1 MKKYHLRSSGAF
13 QPSIDY
19 ASHLNPEQLEAVTS
33 GDGAALVIAGAGSGK
48 TRVVTYRVAYL
59 IEKGVDPSR
68 IMLLTF
74 TNKAAKEMLHRV
86 ELLIKGEARRVWG
99 GTFHHIGNIILRKY
113 GSSINLNTNFTIL
126 DREDSKALIE
136 SCVAELKLRTD
147 KMFPKGNVLMNVIG
161 YSVGTE
167 RTVTEEIDESY
178 PHLINYADDIEN
190 IRKKYEAK
198 KRAMNL
204 VDFDDLL
211 SLWKKILV
219 DVPEIRE
226 KLSER
231 FQYILVDEYQ
241 DTNKIQAE
249 IVDLMASVH
258 ENVMVV
264 GDDSQAIY
272 SFRGACFDNIIEFPD
287 RYHNSTV
294 FKLATNYRS
303 TDEILGLANES
314 IALNSR
320 QFPKVLNSLN
330 RKGPLPALIPLKNTG
345 QQAEFI
351 AQRILDLID
360 EGVPLN
366 EIAVLYRSHYQSMD
380 LQMELTRRRIPY
392 EVRSGLR
399 FFEQAHIKDIVSFLR
414 AILNPMDEISWTRIL
429 KLTPGIG
436 NVSARKIWEA
446 VRDSGHPLES
456 VMSDA
461 IVKSLPK
468 RSRENWA
475 LFRNNMDGL
484 EEENVLNHPS
494 ETIRQLLV
502 NGYDA
507 HLKKTYENYDERRE
521 DIEQLSNYSNNF
533 SSTREFLSDLALLSN
548 VQSEDIAEPGDEGES
563 IVLSTVHRA
572 KGLEWSR
579 VFIIG
584 LTDGMFPSA
593 RSMGDIEKEE
603 EERRVFYVAV
613 TRAKDELYLC
623 YPIMDNRWYDG
634 SIIKRP
640 SPFIQE
646 LPDYTYEKW
655 EIEEGPID
663 F

>member
-1 MKKYHLRSSGAF
+1 VKKYHLKTTSHF

-19 ASHLNPEQLEAVTS
+19 SSYLNPEQLNAVIS

-59 IEKGVDPSR
+59 IEKGIDPSR

-74 TNKAAKEMLHRV
+74 TNKAAREMLHRV

-113 GSSINLNTNFTIL
+113 GNAINVNTNFTIL
-126 DREDSKALIE
+126 DREDSKDLIE
-136 SCVAELKLRTD
+136 SCVAELQLRTD
-147 KMFPKGNVLMNVIG
+147 KMFPKGNILVNVIG

-167 RTVTEEIDESY
+167 RTVTDEIEDNYSHLIVYTEEIE
-178 PHLINYADDIEN
+178 EV
-190 IRKKYEAK
+190 RRRYELK
-198 KRAMNL
+198 KRSMNL

-211 SLWKKILV
+211 FLWKKIMV
-219 DVPEIRE
+219 DVPAIRK

-231 FQYILVDEYQ
+231 FLHILVDEYQ

-249 IVDLMASVH
+249 IIDLMTSEH
-258 ENVMVV
+258 QNLMVV

-287 RYHNSTV
+287 RYPDTKI
-294 FKLATNYRS
+294 FKLTTNYRS
-303 TDEILGLANES
+303 TEEILRLANES
-314 IALNSR
+314 VAFNSR

-330 RKGPLPALIPLKNTG
+330 RKGPMPALIPLKNSG

-360 EGVPLN
+360 EGVSLK

-436 NVSARKIWEA
+436 NVTARKIWEA
-446 VRDSGHPLES
+446 VKNSDRPVES
-456 VMSDA
+456 VMSDG
-461 IVKSLPK
+461 IFNVLPK
-468 RSRENWA
+468 RGRENWT
-475 LFRNNMDGL
+475 LFRSNINGL
-484 EEENVLNHPS
+484 EEENVSNYPS
-494 ETIRQLLV
+494 ETIRQILV

-507 HLKKTYENYDERRE
+507 YLKKNYENYEERRE

-533 SSTREFLSDLALLSN
+533 KSTREFLGDLALLSN
-548 VQSEDIAEPGDEGES
+548 VQAEDIIEPGEEGETM
-563 IVLSTVHRA
+563 VLSTVHRA

-584 LTDGMFPSA
+584 LTDGSFPSA
-593 RSMGDIEKEE
+593 KSMGDIEKEE
-603 EERRVFYVAV
+603 EERRVFYVAL

-646 LPDYTYEKW
+646 LPEDTYEKW
-655 EIEEGPID
+655 EIEE
-663 F
+663 

>member
-1 MKKYHLRSSGAF
+1 MKKYHLKTSVSRK
-13 QPSIDY
+13 PSIDY
-19 ASHLNPEQLEAVTS
+19 SSHLNPEQLSAVTS
-33 GDGAALVIAGAGSGK
+33 EDGASLVIAGAGSGK

-59 IEKGVDPSR
+59 IEKGIDPRR
-68 IMLLTF
+68 ILLLTF
-74 TNKAAKEMLHRV
+74 TNKASREMLHRV
-86 ELLIKGEARRVWG
+86 ELLIKGESRRVWG
-99 GTFHHIGNIILRKY
+99 GTFHHIGNMILRKY
-113 GSSINLNTNFTIL
+113 GNAINLDSNFTIL
-126 DREDSKALIE
+126 DREDSKELIE
-136 SCVAELKLRTD
+136 SCVTEMKLRVD
-147 KMFPKGNVLMNVIG
+147 KMFPKGNVLVNVI
-161 YSVGTE
+161 SHSIGTE
-167 RTVTEEIDESY
+167 RIVEEEIGENY
-178 PHLINYADDIEN
+178 PHLIVYTEEIEKVKN
-190 IRKKYEAK
+190 RYESK

-211 SLWKKILV
+211 FLWKKIMV

-231 FQYILVDEYQ
+231 FLHVLVDEYQ

-249 IVDLMASVH
+249 IVDLMALKHKSL
-258 ENVMVV
+258 MVV

-272 SFRGACFDNIIEFPD
+272 SFRGACFDNIIEFPE
-287 RYHNSTV
+287 RYPGTKV
-294 FKLATNYRS
+294 FKLTTNYRS

-314 IALNSR
+314 ILLNSK
-320 QFPKVLNSLN
+320 QFPKDLHSIN
-330 RKGPLPALIPLKNTG
+330 RKGPLPALIPLKNAG

-351 AQRILDLID
+351 SQRILDLID
-360 EGVPLN
+360 EGVPLD

-399 FFEQAHIKDIVSFLR
+399 FFEQAHIKDIISYLR
-414 AILNPMDEISWTRIL
+414 AILNPMDEISWMRIL

-436 NVSARKIWEA
+436 SVTARKIWET
-446 VRDSGHPLES
+446 
-456 VMSDA
+456 
-461 IVKSLPK
+461 VKSSEHPVETIKSEGILKAIPK
-468 RSRENWA
+468 RGRENWS
-475 LFRNNMDGL
+475 LFRSNVDGL
-484 EEENVLNHPS
+484 DEENVLKHPS
-494 ETIRQLLV
+494 ETIRHIIL

-507 HLKKTYENYDERRE
+507 HLKKTYENYNERKE
-521 DIEQLSNYSNNF
+521 DIEQLANYSNNF

-548 VQSEDIAEPGDEGES
+548 IQSEDIIEAEEDGET

-584 LTDGMFPSA
+584 LSDGSFPSA
-593 RSMGDIEKEE
+593 KSMGDLAKEE
-603 EERRVFYVAV
+603 EERRVFYVAL

-623 YPIMDNRWYDG
+623 YPIMDNRWHDG

-646 LPDYTYEKW
+646 LPNYTYEKW
-655 EIEEGPID
+655 EVEE
-663 F
+663 

>member
-1 MKKYHLRSSGAF
+1 MKKYHLKSSSTF

-19 ASHLNPEQLEAVTS
+19 SSYLNPEQLEAVTS

-74 TNKAAKEMLHRV
+74 TNKAAREMLHRV

-113 GSSINLNTNFTIL
+113 GNAINLNPSFTIL
-126 DREDSKALIE
+126 DREDSKDLIE

-147 KMFPKGNVLMNVIG
+147 KMFPKGNVLVNVIG
-161 YSVGTE
+161 LSVGTE
-167 RTVTEEIDESY
+167 RTVSEEIEDNYS
-178 PHLINYADDIEN
+178 HLIIYTGEIEEV
-190 IRKKYEAK
+190 RKKYESK

-211 SLWKKILV
+211 FLWKKIMV
-219 DVPEIRE
+219 DVPAIRE

-231 FQYILVDEYQ
+231 FLHILVDEYQ

-249 IVDLMASVH
+249 IVDLMASGH
-258 ENVMVV
+258 NNVMVV

-287 RYHNSTV
+287 RYPDTSI
-294 FKLATNYRS
+294 FKLTTNYRS
-303 TDEILGLANES
+303 TDEILHLANES

-330 RKGPLPALIPLKNTG
+330 RRGPMPALIPLKNTG

-360 EGVPLN
+360 EGVPLK

-399 FFEQAHIKDIVSFLR
+399 FFEQAHIKDIISFLR

-429 KLTPGIG
+429 RLTPGIG
-436 NVSARKIWEA
+436 SVTARKIWDH
-446 VRDSGHPLES
+446 VKTVDNPLEI
-456 VMSDA
+456 VASDD
-461 IVKSLPK
+461 IVKILPK
-468 RSRENWA
+468 RGKESWQI
-475 LFRNNMDGL
+475 FRQNMDGL
-484 EEENVLNHPS
+484 KEESVLENPS
-494 ETIRQLLV
+494 ETIRQILM
-502 NGYDA
+502 NGYDTY
-507 HLKKTYENYDERRE
+507 LKGNYENYEERRE

-533 SSTREFLSDLALLSN
+533 KSTREFLSDLALLTS
-548 VQSEDIAEPGDEGES
+548 VQAEDIIEPEEEGET

-579 VFIIG
+579 IFIIG
-584 LTDGMFPSA
+584 LTDGGFPSA
-593 RSMGDIEKEE
+593 RSMDDLDKEE
-603 EERRVFYVAV
+603 EERRVFYVAL

-634 SIIKRP
+634 SIVKRP
-640 SPFIQE
+640 SIFIQE
-646 LPDYTYEKW
+646 LPEHTYEKW
-655 EIEEGPID
+655 EIEE
-663 F
+663 

>member
-1 MKKYHLRSSGAF
+1 MKKYHLKSSSTF

-19 ASHLNPEQLEAVTS
+19 SSYLNPEQLEAVTS

-74 TNKAAKEMLHRV
+74 TNKAAREMLHRV

-113 GSSINLNTNFTIL
+113 GNAINLNPSFTIL
-126 DREDSKALIE
+126 DREDSKDLIE

-147 KMFPKGNVLMNVIG
+147 KMFPKGNVLVNVIG
-161 YSVGTE
+161 LSVGTE
-167 RTVTEEIDESY
+167 RTVGEEIEDNYS
-178 PHLINYADDIEN
+178 HLIIYTGEIEEVRN
-190 IRKKYEAK
+190 RYESK

-211 SLWKKILV
+211 FLWKKIMV
-219 DVPEIRE
+219 DVPAIRE

-231 FQYILVDEYQ
+231 FLHILVDEYQ

-249 IVDLMASVH
+249 IVDLMAWRHKSL
-258 ENVMVV
+258 MVV

-287 RYHNSTV
+287 RYPDTSI
-294 FKLATNYRS
+294 FKLTTNYRS
-303 TDEILGLANES
+303 TDEILHLANES

-330 RKGPLPALIPLKNTG
+330 K
-345 QQAEFI
+345 
-351 AQRILDLID
+351 RILDLID
-360 EGVPLN
+360 EGVPLK

-399 FFEQAHIKDIVSFLR
+399 FFEQAHIKDIISFLR

-429 KLTPGIG
+429 RLTPGIG
-436 NVSARKIWEA
+436 SVTARKIWDH
-446 VRDSGHPLES
+446 VKTVDNPLEI
-456 VMSDA
+456 VASDD
-461 IVKSLPK
+461 IVKILPK
-468 RSRENWA
+468 RGKENWQI
-475 LFRNNMDGL
+475 FRQNMEGL
-484 EEENVLNHPS
+484 KEESVLENPS
-494 ETIRQLLV
+494 ETIRQILM
-502 NGYDA
+502 NGYDTY
-507 HLKKTYENYDERRE
+507 LKGNYENYEERRE

-533 SSTREFLSDLALLSN
+533 KSTREFLSDLALLTS
-548 VQSEDIAEPGDEGES
+548 VQAEDIIEPEEEGET

-579 VFIIG
+579 IFIIS
-584 LTDGMFPSA
+584 LTDGGFPSA
-593 RSMGDIEKEE
+593 RSMDDLDKEE
-603 EERRVFYVAV
+603 EERRVFYVAL

-634 SIIKRP
+634 SIVKRP
-640 SPFIQE
+640 SIFIQE
-646 LPDYTYEKW
+646 LPEHTYEKW
-655 EIEEGPID
+655 EIEE
-663 F
+663 

>member
-1 MKKYHLRSSGAF
+1 MKKYQLKTTAPLR
-13 QPSIDY
+13 PSIDY
-19 ASHLNPEQLEAVTS
+19 ASHLNPEQLAAVTS
-33 GDGAALVIAGAGSGK
+33 EDGASLVIAGAGSGK

-59 IEKGVDPSR
+59 IEKGIDPSR

-74 TNKAAKEMLHRV
+74 TNKAAREMLHRV

-99 GTFHHIGNIILRKY
+99 GTFHHIGNMILRRY
-113 GSSINLNTNFTIL
+113 GDAINLNPNFTIL
-126 DREDSKALIE
+126 DREDSRELIE

-147 KMFPKGNVLMNVIG
+147 KMFPKGKVLVDVIG
-161 YSVGTE
+161 YAVGTE
-167 RTVTEEIDESY
+167 RSVREEIEDNYSHLIIYTEEIEEVKRRYDS
-178 PHLINYADDIEN
+178 
-190 IRKKYEAK
+190 K
-198 KRAMNL
+198 KRGMNL

-211 SLWKKILV
+211 FLWKKILV
-219 DVPEIRE
+219 DVPAIRD

-231 FQYILVDEYQ
+231 FLHVLVDEYQ

-249 IVDLMASVH
+249 IVDLMAWRHKSL
-258 ENVMVV
+258 MVV

-287 RYHNSTV
+287 RYPDTKI
-294 FKLATNYRS
+294 FKLTTNYRS
-303 TDEILGLANES
+303 TNEILHLANES
-314 IALNSR
+314 ISLNSR
-320 QFPKVLNSLN
+320 QFPKDLNSLN
-330 RKGPLPALIPLKNTG
+330 RTGPMPALIPLMNTG

-360 EGVPLN
+360 EGVPLK

-399 FFEQAHIKDIVSFLR
+399 FFEQAHIKDVISYLR
-414 AILNPMDEISWTRIL
+414 AVLNPGDEISWTRIL

-436 NVSARKIWEA
+436 NVTALKIWDRVKTSEN
-446 VRDSGHPLES
+446 PLEI
-456 VMSDA
+456 VTSDDM
-461 IVKSLPK
+461 INILPK
-468 RSRENWA
+468 RGRENWQM
-475 LFRNNMDGL
+475 FRDNMAGL
-484 EEENVLNHPS
+484 KEESVLNDPS
-494 ETIRQLLV
+494 ETIRRILR

-507 HLKKTYENYDERRE
+507 YLKGNYENYEERRE
-521 DIEQLSNYSNNF
+521 DIEQLSNYANNF
-533 SSTREFLSDLALLSN
+533 KSAREFLSELALLTS
-548 VQSEDIAEPGDEGES
+548 VQSEDIIETGEEGGT

-584 LTDGMFPSA
+584 LIDGAFPSA
-593 RSMGDIEKEE
+593 KSMDDLTKEE
-603 EERRVFYVAV
+603 EERRVFYVAL

-634 SIIKRP
+634 SIVKRP
-640 SPFIQE
+640 SLFIQE
-646 LPDYTYEKW
+646 LPEHTYEKW
-655 EIEEGPID
+655 EIEE
-663 F
+663 